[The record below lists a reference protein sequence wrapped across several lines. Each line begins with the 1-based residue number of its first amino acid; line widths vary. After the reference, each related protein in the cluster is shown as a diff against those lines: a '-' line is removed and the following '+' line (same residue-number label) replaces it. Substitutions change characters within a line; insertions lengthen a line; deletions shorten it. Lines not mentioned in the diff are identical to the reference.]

1 MSLRGHGVPEEYVRW
16 VQLLYRNSRV
26 HSEALKAVSSDST
39 APPPEKSIPVTR
51 TRKRGTQQL
60 TEATAG
66 DEQDVPSAST
76 APPPEKSIPVTRTRK
91 RGTQQLTEATAGD
104 EQDVPSASTAP
115 SPEKSIPITGTRKR
129 GIQQLTEATA
139 GDEQDFPSASTAP
152 PPEKSIPVTRTR
164 KRGTQQ
170 LTKAT
175 AGDEQVVSSAATAQ
189 VPEKSTPPIKTR
201 KQATQQLNEAVAGDE
216 QDVPSDSTAPP
227 PEKSIPGG
235 PRAMHQ
241 SYQDAMAIVAKYGKP
256 DYFLTFTCNPQWRE
270 IVDNLYPGQNSSDR
284 PDLVARVFH
293 ESWQESTDVDIDGYP
308 KCKRPNN
315 GRTVVIGGETFD
327 NQHVVPYNRY
337 LLLLLNAHINVEVC
351 GYIQAVKYL
360 YEYVYK
366 GPDRASLRLLQ
377 RNVSGQINEIL
388 AFLDARYVCAPEAV
402 HHIFKFECQLKSDS
416 VCRLQVHLPDFQTVT
431 FLAGEEQ
438 EALTAAA
445 HKDTTLTAWFK
456 LNREYEQKE
465 QNGVDLRGTVDP
477 RTLYYSQIPE
487 FFFF

>member
-1 MSLRGHGVPEEYVRW
+1 MAADAKPRNAEHVDAAVQAYLPDPEVDHK
-16 VQLLYRNSRV
+16 LF
-26 HSEALKAVSSDST
+26 
-39 APPPEKSIPVTR
+39 
-51 TRKRGTQQL
+51 G
-60 TEATAG
+60 
-66 DEQDVPSAST
+66 
-76 APPPEKSIPVTRTRK
+76 
-91 RGTQQLTEATAGD
+91 
-104 EQDVPSASTAP
+104 
-115 SPEKSIPITGTRKR
+115 
-129 GIQQLTEATA
+129 
-139 GDEQDFPSASTAP
+139 
-152 PPEKSIPVTRTR
+152 
-164 KRGTQQ
+164 
-170 LTKAT
+170 
-175 AGDEQVVSSAATAQ
+175 
-189 VPEKSTPPIKTR
+189 
-201 KQATQQLNEAVAGDE
+201 
-216 QDVPSDSTAPP
+216 
-227 PEKSIPGG
+227 
-235 PRAMHQ
+235 
-241 SYQDAMAIVAKYGKP
+241 IVAKNMIHRRCGARDPQAPCMKDGKCSKKFP
-256 DYFLTFTCNPQWRE
+256 KDFR
-270 IVDNLYPGQNSSDR
+270 
-284 PDLVARVFH
+284 
-293 ESWQESTDVDIDGYP
+293 ESTDVDIDGYP

-416 VCRLQVHLPDFQTVT
+416 VCRLQVHLPDFQTVA